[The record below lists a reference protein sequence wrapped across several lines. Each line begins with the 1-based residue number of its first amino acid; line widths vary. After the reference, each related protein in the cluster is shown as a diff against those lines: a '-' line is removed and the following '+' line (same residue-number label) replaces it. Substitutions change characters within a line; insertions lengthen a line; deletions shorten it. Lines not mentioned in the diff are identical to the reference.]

1 MVKVSEVGSLP
12 RKETSM
18 RSRLLVLVTAP
29 ATLVGALALSGCRV
43 DVADSDGTA
52 VEAETNLELSVM
64 KPPIGKCQP
73 GDVGCDGI
81 PDVPACAGS
90 GERCF
95 GAVGMGCSGDGI
107 GVVPS
112 ESFSQVGCQG
122 NVCWVNAG
130 SWLHDQC
137 CAASPTGR
145 WCHGPLSA
153 FNAACTGVWDTA
165 THRYNHNLGWKR
177 TLDLCKS
184 SSSGTVVFADYCAP
198 GDTIVAQPD
207 GIRCCGRMTRP
218 FVASSDAAL
227 ARNQGV
233 RLDGSFVPVVC
244 VGELPPPPPPPPVP
258 PVWRPETA
266 RHCTSG
272 SQCVSGE
279 ACVTYPNIVGKIC
292 VPM

>member
-1 MVKVSEVGSLP
+1 MGKVSGVGRLP
-12 RKETSM
+12 RKETAM
-18 RSRLLVLVTAP
+18 RSRLFVLVTAP
-29 ATLVGALALSGCRV
+29 MMILGASALSGCQV
-43 DVADSDGTA
+43 DVADADGAA
-52 VEAETNLELSVM
+52 VEAETNLDLSVM

-73 GDVGCDGI
+73 GDVGCDGV

-95 GAVGMGCSGDGI
+95 GAVGMGCTGDGV
-107 GVVPS
+107 GVFPS
-112 ESFSQVGCQG
+112 ESLWQVGCEG
-122 NVCWVNAG
+122 DSCWVNAG

-137 CAASPTGR
+137 CAADPGAR
-145 WCHGPLSA
+145 WCRGPLSA
-153 FNAACTGVWDTA
+153 FNDGCTSQWNTA

-177 TLDLCKS
+177 TLDRCES
-184 SSSGTVVFADYCAP
+184 NSTGTVVFADYCAP
-198 GDTIVAQPD
+198 AGTIVAQPD
-207 GIRCCGRMTRP
+207 AIRCCGRATRP
-218 FVASSDAAL
+218 FNATADAAL

-244 VGELPPPPPPPPVP
+244 VGQLPPPPPPPVP

-266 RHCTSG
+266 RRCTSAT
-272 SQCVSGE
+272 QCASGE